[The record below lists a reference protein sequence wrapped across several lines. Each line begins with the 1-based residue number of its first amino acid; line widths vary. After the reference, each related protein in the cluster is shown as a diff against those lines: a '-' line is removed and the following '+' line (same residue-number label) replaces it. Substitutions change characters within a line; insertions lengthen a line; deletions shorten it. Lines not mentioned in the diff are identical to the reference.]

1 MAVTKESQGRLN
13 VFADEPRIEILTK
26 ESSVNK
32 GSWLFTLAGVILV
45 VGLIAVSYTHLTLPT
60 NREV

>member
-13 VFADEPRIEILTK
+13 VFADEPKIEILTK
-26 ESSVNK
+26 ESSRNK

-45 VGLIAVSYTHLTLPT
+45 VGLIAFSFTIK
-60 NREV
+60 

>member
-13 VFADEPRIEILTK
+13 VFADEPKIQMLTK
-26 ESSVNK
+26 ESSRDK

-45 VGLIAVSYTHLTLPT
+45 IGLIAYSLTIK
-60 NREV
+60 

>member
-13 VFADEPRIEILTK
+13 VFADEPKIEILSK
-26 ESSVNK
+26 ESSRDK

-45 VGLIAVSYTHLTLPT
+45 IALIAYSLTIK
-60 NREV
+60 

>member
-13 VFADEPRIEILTK
+13 VFADEPKIEILTK
-26 ESSVNK
+26 ESSANK

-45 VGLIAVSYTHLTLPT
+45 VGLIAYSLTIK
-60 NREV
+60 